1 MLRSIVKQSC
11 RGSSFLLQC
20 SRILRGSSKKWPI
33 VHQQEVIPKRL
44 KYTMS
49 GVKGGS
55 HKKGRQMPEES
66 TEEDL
71 TAEVEFDEKLI
82 DKDEEYNFIASSAL
96 HITKNILNEQHI
108 LLIQPYIKWGPQRAT
123 TSPDLMVEEAEA
135 LVRSVPKWQVEH
147 TMKVPLESFSKKTL
161 FGRGKIEEIKSII
174 SKLRASGK
182 PITRIFI
189 SKGVLYGAQKRL
201 LETTF
206 NLPILDRYSMVIQI
220 LRLHATT
227 AEAKLQVAM
236 AEIPY
241 IWGQTRPKNASVGK
255 LDDLVLSESQRIL
268 LSDRERKLK
277 KALESIRGQRKLLR
291 KKRQARN
298 FPVIAVVG
306 YTNAGKTSL
315 IKALTR
321 EVSLQPRDQLFA
333 TLDVTAHAGQLPCKL
348 EVIFMDTV
356 GFMSDIPTELLECFI
371 STLEDVMLADV
382 ILHVQDISHGNCTE
396 QRKHVETTLRELV
409 EKFGE
414 DHELDNIIN
423 VGNKVDKLPSD
434 AREVSKYQDMHL
446 ISSQTLEGVRDLLDT
461 IEKIILQRTK
471 RSHITIRA
479 SMGGEEVSW
488 LYKNATVVDTEAD
501 LEDSQYLRLHVVI
514 ADSTF
519 QQFKHHFLKGRK
531 KLV

>member
-1 MLRSIVKQSC
+1 MKIPVLP
-11 RGSSFLLQC
+11 
-20 SRILRGSSKKWPI
+20 RIPSSK
-33 VHQQEVIPKRL
+33 VQCQVNLGGCYKRM

-49 GVKGGS
+49 GVKGGNR
-55 HKKGRQMPEES
+55 KKGPSPKEER
-66 TEEDL
+66 EE
-71 TAEVEFDEKLI
+71 ASEQEVYEEFDEKLI

-96 HITKNILNEQHI
+96 HISQNILNEQHV
-108 LLIQPYIKWGPQRAT
+108 LLIQPYIKWGPQR
-123 TSPDLMVEEAEA
+123 SPSSPELLIEEAEA
-135 LVRSVPKWQVEH
+135 LVRSVPRWEVQH

-161 FGRGKIEEIKSII
+161 FGRGKIEEIKSLINQ
-174 SKLRASGK
+174 LRASGK
-182 PITRIFI
+182 PVTRIFI
-189 SKGVLYGAQKRL
+189 SKGVIHGPQKRW

-206 NLPILDRYSMVIQI
+206 KVPILDRYSMVIQI

-241 IWGQTRPKNASVGK
+241 IWGQSRAKTATVGK
-255 LDDLVLSESQRIL
+255 LDDLVLSDSQKIL

-277 KALESIRGQRKLLR
+277 KALNNIRAQRKLLR

-321 EVSLQPRDQLFA
+321 ESTLQPRDQLFA
-333 TLDVTAHAGQLPCKL
+333 TLDVTAHAGMLPCKL

-371 STLEDVMLADV
+371 ATLEDVMLADV
-382 ILHVQDISHGNCTE
+382 IIHVQDVSHGNCCE
-396 QRKHVETTLRELV
+396 QRKHVEVTLRDLV

-414 DHELDNIIN
+414 EHNLDNIIN
-423 VGNKVDKLPSD
+423 VGNKVDKLPSGQ
-434 AREVSKYQDMHL
+434 ENQDNFRDLHL
-446 ISSQTLEGVRDLLDT
+446 ISSHTMEGVRNLLDT
-461 IEKIILQRTK
+461 VEKMILERTQ
-471 RSHITIRA
+471 RSHVLIRA
-479 SMGGEEVSW
+479 PMGGEEASW
-488 LYKNATVVDTEAD
+488 LYKNATVVETEAD
-501 LEDSQYLRLHVVI
+501 PDNSQYLRLHVVI

-519 QQFKHHFLKGRK
+519 QQFKHRFLKSNK
-531 KLV
+531 KSL